1 MPFVI
6 TDICVKDGAC
16 VEVCPVECIH
26 TTPTAP
32 QFYVDPEICI
42 ECQQCFIVCP
52 VQAVYLHSELP
63 YEYLHSE
70 EQNAA
75 FFRQTKEIPGPIPLE
90 TAKHIVKAAREYA
103 TDKGLNI
110 TVAVVDPMGKP
121 VLVSRMDG
129 APPHSA
135 ELALHKAV
143 TATTFLLPTNGIGA
157 YTGRSY
163 FRSLSIGSHG
173 KVMAGGGGVPI
184 VDEMFLLG
192 AVGIAGAPSNGED
205 HICCRAGLSVLD
217 DYGHLIGAAHH

>member
-1 MPFVI
+1 MPYVI

-63 YEYLHSE
+63 TEHMPAAE
-70 EQNAA
+70 RNAA
-75 FFRQTKEIPGPIPLE
+75 FFRETKEIPGPVPLE
-90 TAKHIVKAAREYA
+90 TARQIVKAAQEFA
-103 TDKGLNI
+103 VEKGFAI
-110 TVAVVDPMGKP
+110 SIAIVDGAGTP

-129 APPHSA
+129 AKDYTS
-135 ELALHKAV
+135 ELALNKAV

-163 FRSLSIGSHG
+163 FRSLTVGSRG
-173 KVMAGGGGVPI
+173 KIMTGGGGIPI

-192 AVGIAGAPSNGED
+192 AIGIAGGPTNGED
-205 HICCRAGLSVLD
+205 NLCCRAGLSVLD
-217 DYGHLIGAAHH
+217 DYGHLAGQGHH

>member
-26 TTPTAP
+26 TTPTSP

-63 YEYLHSE
+63 MEHMVAAE
-70 EQNAA
+70 RNAA
-75 FFRQTKEIPGPIPLE
+75 FFRQTKEIPGRVPLE
-90 TAKHIVKAAREYA
+90 TAEHIVKAAVDFA
-103 TDKGLNI
+103 TEKGI
-110 TVAVVDPMGKP
+110 TICVAIVDDAGIP

-129 APPHSA
+129 ATDYSS
-135 ELALHKAV
+135 ELALNKAV

-163 FRSLSIGSHG
+163 FRSLTVGSRG
-173 KVMAGGGGVPI
+173 KVTGGGGIPI

-192 AVGIAGAPSNGED
+192 AIGIAGGPSNGED
-205 HICCRAGLSVLD
+205 NLCCRAGLAVLD
-217 DYGHLIGAAHH
+217 DYGHLAGAGHH

>member
-26 TTPTAP
+26 TTPTSP

-63 YEYLHSE
+63 MEHMVAAE
-70 EQNAA
+70 RNAA
-75 FFRQTKEIPGPIPLE
+75 FFRQTKEIPGRIPLE
-90 TAKHIVKAAREYA
+90 TAEHIVKAAVDFA
-103 TDKGLNI
+103 TEKGI
-110 TVAVVDPMGKP
+110 TICVAIVDDAGIP

-129 APPHSA
+129 ATDYSA
-135 ELALHKAV
+135 ELALNKAV

-163 FRSLSIGSHG
+163 FRSLTVGSHG
-173 KVMAGGGGVPI
+173 KVMTGGGGIPI

-192 AVGIAGAPSNGED
+192 AIGIAGGPSNGED
-205 HICCRAGLSVLD
+205 NLCCRAGLAVLD
-217 DYGHLIGAAHH
+217 DYGHLAGAGHH